1 MIITQLGKNHLE
13 NQAYLPRPHFFIHD
27 KLALLFLNAPGATK
41 ITNFWH
47 HFFIQAYIGRFKI

>member
-13 NQAYLPRPHFFIHD
+13 NQAYLQRPYFFIQD
-27 KLALLFLNAPGATK
+27 KLALFFLNAPGAIK

-47 HFFIQAYIGRFKI
+47 HFFHPGIYCQV

>member
-13 NQAYLPRPHFFIHD
+13 NQAYLQRPSMIYD

-41 ITNFWH
+41 IKNFWH
-47 HFFIQAYIGRFKI
+47 LFFIQAYIGRIKI